1 MVKLWKW
8 MEFGDKCNVSSKPE
22 PATVCFL
29 AQSTDPVHLFIN
41 KRRCNLLLASDLGV
55 IDDVLARGNRMVE
68 EYCQAFPAVEGIEVG
83 EL

>member
-1 MVKLWKW
+1 
-8 MEFGDKCNVSSKPE
+8 
-22 PATVCFL
+22 
-29 AQSTDPVHLFIN
+29 
-41 KRRCNLLLASDLGV
+41 RRCNLLLASDLGV